1 MEITKEK
8 FFEALGEIAKEKRNF
23 VQTVEL
29 IINLKDF
36 DFKKESISLY
46 VELEGIEKKVGVI
59 LEKAMDVGF
68 DVAEWQEL
76 EAMQPKQFKK
86 YASQYDYFVTTAKLV
101 PLIAKKFGKIL
112 GPMKKMPDPK
122 LGSIVTEANE
132 EKIKAICERLRHM
145 AKIVNDKNSVKLAIG
160 KENTDKEVLFRNF
173 VKVVDAIEKSGK
185 HIKELLIKLTMSKP
199 VKLA

>member
-46 VELEGIEKKVGVI
+46 AELEGIEKKVGVI
-59 LEKAMDVGF
+59 LEKALDVGF

-76 EAMQPKQFKK
+76 ETMQPKQFKK

-132 EKIKAICERLRHM
+132 EKIKAICERLRHT

-173 VKVVDAIEKSGK
+173 VRVVDAIEKSGK

>member
-46 VELEGIEKKVGVI
+46 AELEGIEKKVGVI
-59 LEKAMDVGF
+59 LEKALDVGF

-76 EAMQPKQFKK
+76 EAMQPKQFKR

-173 VKVVDAIEKSGK
+173 VRVVDAIEKSGK

>member
-36 DFKKESISLY
+36 DFKKESVSLY

-160 KENTDKEVLFRNF
+160 KENNDKEVLFRNF
-173 VKVVDAIEKSGK
+173 VRVVDAIEKSGK

>member
-59 LEKAMDVGF
+59 LEKALDVGF

-132 EKIKAICERLRHM
+132 EKIKTICERLRHT

-173 VKVVDAIEKSGK
+173 VRVVDAIEKSGK

>member
-1 MEITKEK
+1 MEINKEK

-29 IINLKDF
+29 IVNLKDF

-59 LEKAMDVGF
+59 LEKAIDVGF

-76 EAMQPKQFKK
+76 EAIQPKQFKK

-132 EKIKAICERLRHM
+132 EKIKAICERLRHT

-173 VKVVDAIEKSGK
+173 VRVVDAIEKSGK

>member
-173 VKVVDAIEKSGK
+173 VRVVDAIEKSGK